1 MPSHDTK
8 VAIVI
13 GGSAGV
19 GRATVDALRD
29 RGYTVGVVARGRMR
43 LDELEQIGVATYG
56 ADAGDA
62 DQMDAAAA
70 HLVDRLGT
78 PDVWVNCAMATS
90 FSAFKDTP
98 AEDFDR
104 IIRTTLMGQVNG
116 TRAALRHM
124 IRGNIVNVGSG
135 LAYRAV
141 PLQSAYCAAKHAI
154 NGFTAS
160 VRSELIA
167 EDSPIHLSLVQLP
180 AMNTPQFDWAR
191 SRLAQQPQPAPPVY
205 TPEVAADAVL
215 RAIDTNARELFVG
228 TSVLKL
234 IFGQFLV
241 PNYLDNR
248 MSRDGISGQK
258 SDRPAPGVQQ
268 GNLYEPVDYPTSAAG
283 SYSDRASDSGVI
295 VDADR
300 ARKAA
305 FFGIPLLALAAGV
318 AAGIAGSRQ
327 ARTRRVTERE
337 ARTAIPRDFG
347 GNDYPGN

>member
-1 MPSHDTK
+1 MPKSESK
-8 VAIVI
+8 VAVVI

-19 GRATVDALRD
+19 GRAIVDALRA
-29 RGYTVGVVARGRMR
+29 RGYAVGVVARGRTR
-43 LDELEQIGVATYG
+43 LDALERDGIATYG

-62 DQMDAAAA
+62 DQLDAAAA
-70 HLVDRLGT
+70 HLVGRLGR

-98 AEDFDR
+98 ASDFDR

-124 IRGNIVNVGSG
+124 IRGNIVNIGSG
-135 LAYRAV
+135 LAYRSV

-154 NGFTAS
+154 NGFTSS

-191 SRLAQQPQPAPPVY
+191 SHLAQQPQPAPPVY
-205 TPEVAADAVL
+205 TPQVAADAVM
-215 RAIDTNARELFVG
+215 RAIDTDAREIFVG
-228 TSVLKL
+228 KSVLKL

-258 SDRPAPGVQQ
+258 SDRPMPGIQP
-268 GNLYEPVDYPTSAAG
+268 GNLYDPVDYPPSASG
-283 SYSDRASDSGVI
+283 SYSDRASDTGLI

-305 FFGIPLLALAAGV
+305 FLGLPLLALAAGV
-318 AAGIAGSRQ
+318 ATGWAASRINRSRQ
-327 ARTRRVTERE
+327 LPETPRAR
-337 ARTAIPRDFG
+337 IPRHFG
-347 GNDYPGN
+347 GDDYPS

>member
-1 MPSHDTK
+1 MPSHENK

-19 GRATVDALRD
+19 GRATVDALLD
-29 RGYTVGVVARGRMR
+29 RGYAVGVVARGRMR
-43 LDELEQIGVATYG
+43 LDELERIGVATYG

-62 DQMDAAAA
+62 AQLDVAAA
-70 HLVDRLGT
+70 HLVSRLGR

-98 AEDFDR
+98 ADDFER

-124 IRGNIVNVGSG
+124 IRGNIVNIGSG
-135 LAYRAV
+135 LAYRSV

-154 NGFTAS
+154 NGFTSS

-205 TPEVAADAVL
+205 TPQVAADAVL

-234 IFGQFLV
+234 VFGQFLI

-258 SDRPAPGVQQ
+258 SDRPAPGVQT
-268 GNLYEPVDYPTSAAG
+268 GNLYEPVDYPTSPSG

-300 ARKAA
+300 ARKGV
-305 FFGIPLLALAAGV
+305 FFGLPLLALAAGV
-318 AAGIAGSRQ
+318 AVGLAGAR
-327 ARTRRVTERE
+327 ATRTRRLPQRE
-337 ARTAIPRDFG
+337 TRTAIPRQFG
-347 GNDYPGN
+347 GDDYRGS

>member
-1 MPSHDTK
+1 MPSRNAQ

-19 GRATVDALRD
+19 GRAVVDSLRD

-62 DQMDAAAA
+62 AQMDAAAA
-70 HLVDRLGT
+70 HLVDRIGT

-124 IRGNIVNVGSG
+124 IRGNIVNIGSG
-135 LAYRAV
+135 LSYRSV

-180 AMNTPQFDWAR
+180 ALNTPQFDWAR
-191 SRLAQQPQPAPPVY
+191 SHLAQQPQPAPPVY
-205 TPEVAADAVL
+205 RPQVAAEAVM

-228 TSVLKL
+228 ASVLKL
-234 IFGQFLV
+234 VFGQFLV
-241 PNYLDNR
+241 PDYLDNR
-248 MSRDGISGQK
+248 LSRDGISGQK
-258 SDRPAPGVQQ
+258 SDRPAPGVQP
-268 GNLYEPVDYPTSAAG
+268 GNLYDPVDYPTTPAG
-283 SYSDRASDSGVI
+283 SYGDRASDSGVI

-305 FFGIPLLALAAGV
+305 FFGVPLLALAAG
-318 AAGIAGSRQ
+318 ALLGTLGRSR
-327 ARTRRVTERE
+327 ADRRLPRDRS
-337 ARTAIPRDFG
+337 AQIPRSFG
-347 GNDYPGN
+347 KGN

>member
-1 MPSHDTK
+1 MPSSENK

-19 GRATVDALRD
+19 GRAVVDALRA
-29 RGYTVGVVARGRMR
+29 RGYAVGVVARGRMR

-62 DQMDAAAA
+62 AQLDAATD
-70 HLVDRLGT
+70 HLADRLGR

-98 AEDFDR
+98 AEDFER

-124 IRGNIVNVGSG
+124 IRGNIVNIGSG

-167 EDSPIHLSLVQLP
+167 EQSPIHLSLVQLP

-191 SRLAQQPQPAPPVY
+191 SRLSQQPQPAPPVY
-205 TPEVAADAVL
+205 APQVAADAVL

-228 TSVLKL
+228 KSVLKL
-234 IFGQFLV
+234 VFGQFLL
-241 PNYLDNR
+241 PDHLDNR

-258 SDRPAPGVQQ
+258 SDRPAHGVQT
-268 GNLYEPVDYPTSAAG
+268 GNLYEPVEYPTSAAG
-283 SYSDRASDSGVI
+283 SYGKDAADSGVI

-305 FFGIPLLALAAGV
+305 FFGVPLLTLAAGV
-318 AAGIAGSRQ
+318 LLGQLGRSARQRRIAQDRP
-327 ARTRRVTERE
+327 ARL
-337 ARTAIPRDFG
+337 PRSFG
-347 GNDYPGN
+347 DDTYPR

>member
-1 MPSHDTK
+1 MSSSKNK

-19 GRATVDALRD
+19 GRAVVDALRG
-29 RGYTVGVVARGRMR
+29 RGYAVGVIARGRMR

-56 ADAGDA
+56 ADAGDTG
-62 DQMDAAAA
+62 QLDAAAD
-70 HLVDRLGT
+70 HLVDRLGR

-90 FSAFKDTP
+90 FSAFKNTP

-124 IRGNIVNVGSG
+124 RGGNIVNIGSG
-135 LAYRAV
+135 LSYRSV

-154 NGFTAS
+154 NGFTSS

-167 EDSPIHLSLVQLP
+167 EGSPIGLSLVQLP

-191 SRLAQQPQPAPPVY
+191 SRLSRQPQPAPPIY
-205 TPEVAADAVL
+205 TAQVAADAVMQ
-215 RAIDTNARELFVG
+215 AIDTNAREIFVG
-228 TSVLKL
+228 SSVLKL
-234 IFGQFLV
+234 VFGQFLM
-241 PNYLDNR
+241 PNYLDRR
-248 MSRDGISGQK
+248 MSKDGISGQK
-258 SDRPAPGVQQ
+258 SDRPAPGVEA
-268 GNLYEPVDYPTSAAG
+268 GNLYDPVDYPASAAG
-283 SYSDRASDSGVI
+283 SYSDRASDHGVI

-305 FFGIPLLALAAGV
+305 FIGVPLLALAAGALFGQLGRQSRARRI
-318 AAGIAGSRQ
+318 AAD
-327 ARTRRVTERE
+327 
-337 ARTAIPRDFG
+337 RTARIPRSFG
-347 GNDYPGN
+347 GDDYPRH

>member
-1 MPSHDTK
+1 MPSYDNK
-8 VAIVI
+8 VAIII

-19 GRATVDALRD
+19 GRATVDALLD
-29 RGYTVGVVARGRMR
+29 RGYAVGVVARGRMR
-43 LDELEQIGVATYG
+43 LDELEQMGVATYG

-62 DQMDAAAA
+62 GQLDAAAD
-70 HLVDRLGT
+70 HLVGRLGT
-78 PDVWVNCAMATS
+78 PTVWVNCAMATS

-98 AEDFDR
+98 AEDFER
-104 IIRTTLMGQVNG
+104 VIRTTLMGQVNG

-124 IRGNIVNVGSG
+124 IRGNIVNIGSG
-135 LAYRAV
+135 LSYRAV

-205 TPEVAADAVL
+205 TARVAADAVL

-228 TSVLKL
+228 NSVLKL
-234 IFGQFLV
+234 VFGQFLV

-248 MSRDGISGQK
+248 MSRDGITGQK

-268 GNLYEPVDYPTSAAG
+268 GNLYEPVDYPTSPAG
-283 SYSDRASDSGVI
+283 SYGDRASDSGVI

-300 ARKAA
+300 ARKGV
-305 FFGIPLLALAAGV
+305 FFGLPLLALAAGV
-318 AAGIAGSRQ
+318 AAGLAGARANRSRRLPQ
-327 ARTRRVTERE
+327 RD

-347 GNDYPGN
+347 GDDYRGS